1 MEANKTHIAWWTAEN
16 MIPVQMWNFFGRK
29 KKASPTNYQICALG
43 IILLCMC
50 LFLAS
55 LRFMDGLLRDD
66 WQHAYFPL
74 ALSVLLGCLLFR
86 LIKPLNKIVY
96 TERCRTTPTLKFWF
110 YALVILFVGFYAF
123 WGMCAIM
130 YSSDSFLCY
139 VEWHNPEHTSGLV
152 KLLPIAYVI
161 ASVVSLIICV
171 VAFYCIRSMYMPNF
185 LVKHRKELLQ
195 SDFIAVYNTRKQKFA
210 IVARGATD
218 NRKYG
223 LFDIKELQ
231 LDIPFKYDH
240 LEWYESHKSLKA
252 KLGDEYFI
260 IDTNGNK
267 TN

>member
-1 MEANKTHIAWWTAEN
+1 MEANKMHIAWWTAEN
-16 MIPVQMWNFFGRK
+16 MVPVQMWNFFGRK
-29 KKASPTNYQICALG
+29 KKAPPTNYQICALG

-55 LRFMDGLLRDD
+55 LRFMEGLLRDN
-66 WQHAYFPL
+66 WQHVYFPL

-110 YALVILFVGFYAF
+110 YALVILFVGLYAF
-123 WGMCAIM
+123 RGMCAIM
-130 YSSDSFLCY
+130 CSSSFLCY
-139 VEWHNPEHTSGLV
+139 VDTSGWF

-210 IVARGATD
+210 IVARGDSD

-240 LEWYESHKSLKA
+240 LEWYESHKLLKA
-252 KLGDEYFI
+252 KLGVEYFI